1 MATRFSRPVIV
12 RFLGVGFVQNDVN
25 ESNVSSM
32 FSSDVILVLTEA
44 RSESVSEQSAEDSV
58 LA

>member
-1 MATRFSRPVIV
+1 
-12 RFLGVGFVQNDVN
+12 VGFVQNDVN